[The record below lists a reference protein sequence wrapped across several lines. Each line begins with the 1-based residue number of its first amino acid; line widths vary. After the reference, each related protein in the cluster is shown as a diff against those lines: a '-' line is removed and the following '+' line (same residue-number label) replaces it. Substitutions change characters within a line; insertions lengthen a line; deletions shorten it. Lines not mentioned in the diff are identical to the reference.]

1 MDKNRIYCGDIL
13 ATYFCYGNMLK
24 INQYHLLQKLIV
36 QPTIKVKAKW
46 SKASINI
53 LDDTVSLTEGMIETE
68 LFFKPT
74 YNNQYLQSSSCDPFH
89 CRKGYTI

>member
-1 MDKNRIYCGDIL
+1 MWRYIGDIFL
-13 ATYFCYGNMLK
+13 LWEHVENKSISFTAK
-24 INQYHLLQKLIV
+24 INKV

-53 LDDTVSLTEGMIETE
+53 LDDTVSLTEGMIETQ